1 MSEIENLKIYGGA
14 TYTVG
19 NENIIA
25 NEWEASKTYVKGKSY
40 VINEHKLYVCNT
52 THTSTSPFDPTNW
65 TEITVGDA
73 IAGNTTAIGSL
84 SSLTT
89 TNKNSLVDAV
99 NEVNDP
105 TEWNEMEYNTEYEA
119 GYITVGGVK
128 KTVYHQILRSEPR
141 NTTAW
146 GGMITNLP
154 FTAANVIKATF
165 TAVSSSNN
173 LYSSYYVGANDMFR
187 CAIETT
193 NVLAQFGTSYPTL
206 PARVIVDV
214 YYTKS

>member
-52 THTSTSPFDPTNW
+52 THTSTNPFDPTNW

-73 IAGNTTAIGSL
+73 IAANTTAIGPL

-89 TNKNSLVDAV
+89 TNKDSLVDAV
-99 NEVNDP
+99 NDLVYQVGDTVSGVNNCYAGVALSTQIRFTIPLDKPLNSDITGASVSGPWSIYCDNSRLLNGQTLDNFGTVATSIRGNCIELTISYGGTTP
-105 TEWNEMEYNTEYEA
+105 TLYA
-119 GYITVGGVK
+119 SA
-128 KTVYHQILRSEPR
+128 ILRGASG
-141 NTTAW
+141 T
-146 GGMITNLP
+146 G
-154 FTAANVIKATF
+154 FTF
-165 TAVSSSNN
+165 T
-173 LYSSYYVGANDMFR
+173 D
-187 CAIETT
+187 T
-193 NVLAQFGTSYPTL
+193 
-206 PARVIVDV
+206 
-214 YYTKS
+214 